1 MIYKKD
7 LLSKIESL
15 ESQIERFR
23 GTNYDKDIKK
33 VDKKINLLLN
43 YLQLEITTEKSIEN
57 GEDELSYTT
66 GGYRF
71 IVRQGTPD
79 TIKYT
84 DKITKKSKEVKKV
97 KKTKKTKKK

>member
-23 GTNYDKDIKK
+23 GTNYDKDIEK

-43 YLQLEITTEKSIEN
+43 YLQLEITTEKSIID
-57 GEDELSYTT
+57 GESELSYVA
-66 GGYRF
+66 GGYTFRF
-71 IVRQGTPD
+71 RPSTPD

-84 DKITKKSKEVKKV
+84 DKIIKKSKKK
-97 KKTKKTKKK
+97 

>member
-15 ESQIERFR
+15 ESIIERFR
-23 GTNYDKDIKK
+23 GTNYDKDIEK

-43 YLQLEITTEKSIEN
+43 YLQLEITTEKSIID
-57 GEDELSYTT
+57 GESELSYTT
-66 GGYRF
+66 SGGYKF
-71 IVRQGTPD
+71 IVRQRTPD

-84 DKITKKSKEVKKV
+84 DKITKKYKL
-97 KKTKKTKKK
+97 KKK